1 MMRKIRRLCL
11 ALAFSV
17 ALILSAALTQH
28 TALGSA
34 LPTGQ
39 RPTQLAP
46 DFDNSGVK
54 HDLPQDLSAF
64 RIAEATQNAE
74 AVATEAEAQQPPNFV
89 VMLVDDSGLMDFSAF
104 GGEARTPNLDQLT
117 QNGTWFNN
125 FHTSPVCA
133 PSRAML
139 VTGSDSHLTGVANLP
154 EMLPEGY
161 ADQPG
166 YAGELNESATTVAT
180 RLKAAGYETYATGK
194 WHLGYSETNQPGAK
208 GFDHSF
214 ILGGSGANNYD
225 TRGYVPMK
233 PEAYWYRDGEET
245 DLPEDF
251 YSSKDYIE
259 STIAFHESQS
269 DPDAPFFSYIAF
281 QAIHAPIQA
290 PERFVEPYRDVYTA
304 GWDVLRQQRYEKAKD
319 LGIIPADAAMND
331 IFPQFRKWDEISPEL
346 QAEYVTDMA
355 VTAGMLEAMDFY
367 IGEYIQYLK
376 DSGRFDNTVF
386 LITSD
391 NGPDGANYKVSLAQ
405 IWQRMMGYHKDPDR
419 VGEADYY
426 GDIGPEF
433 ASALSSP
440 FSFFKYYT
448 GEGGVRTPLIVSG
461 PNIPQGRTSDVFC
474 FVTDVVPTMLDL
486 AGLPT
491 PSSDEAVPITGKS
504 LLGHIQNPAVPVYA
518 EDEGV
523 GLEAANSAA
532 YFLGDYKIVK
542 NNIPLGDNT
551 WHLYHLKTDPGETQD
566 LAEQEPERFQA
577 MMAAYDTYAQDV
589 GVIEMPE
596 GYSAEGE
603 VTRKSVVYIL
613 QHYGPF
619 VLIPVVLLLLGV
631 LWRRRQ
637 AKERQHRQVKA

>member
-1 MMRKIRRLCL
+1 MRKIRRVCL
-11 ALAFSV
+11 ALTFSV
-17 ALILSAALTQH
+17 ALVLSAVLTQP
-28 TALGSA
+28 TFGSA
-34 LPTGQ
+34 LLTNP
-39 RPTQLAP
+39 RHTQSASSFYLP
-46 DFDNSGVK
+46 GVK
-54 HDLPQDLSAF
+54 QGGPQNQPAF
-64 RIAEATQNAE
+64 RVAEAELDASQTQNAE
-74 AVATEAEAQQPPNFV
+74 VVVSETEAQQPPNFV
-89 VMLVDDSGLMDFSAF
+89 LILVDDSGMMDFGAF
-104 GGEARTPNLDQLT
+104 GGEARTPNLDQLA
-117 QNGTWFNN
+117 QNGVWFNN

-161 ADQPG
+161 SDQPG
-166 YAGELNESATTVAT
+166 YAGELSENVNTVAT
-180 RLKAAGYETYATGK
+180 RLKAAGYGTYATGK
-194 WHLGYSETNQPGAK
+194 WHLGHSETNLPNAK

-225 TRGYVPMK
+225 TRGYVPLK
-233 PEAYWYRDGEET
+233 PEAYWYRDGKET

-259 STIAFHESQS
+259 STIDFHESQS
-269 DPDAPFFSYIAF
+269 NPDAPFFSYIAF

-290 PERFVEPYRDVYTA
+290 PERFVEPYRDVYEA
-304 GWDVLRQQRYEKAKD
+304 GWDVLRQRRYEKAKA
-319 LGIIPADAAMND
+319 LGIIPADAAMNE
-331 IFPQFRKWDEISPEL
+331 IFPQFRKWEEISPEL

-376 DSGRFDNTVF
+376 DSDRFDNTIFIVS
-386 LITSD
+386 SD
-391 NGPDGANYKVSLAQ
+391 NGPDGGNYRINIAKV
-405 IWQRMMGYHKDPDR
+405 WQKAMGYHKDPNR
-419 VGEADYY
+419 VGDAGYF

-433 ASALSSP
+433 AAALSSP

-461 PNIPQGRTSDVFC
+461 PNIPKGRTSDVFC

-491 PSSDEAVPITGKS
+491 PSSNEEVPITGKS
-504 LLGHIQNPAVPVYA
+504 LLGHIQNPEVPVYA
-518 EDEGV
+518 ENEGV

-542 NNIPLGDNT
+542 NNIPLGDQT
-551 WHLYHLKTDPGETQD
+551 WHLYHLKTDPGETRD

-577 MMAAYDTYAQDV
+577 MMVAYDAYAQDV

-603 VTRKSVVYIL
+603 VERKSVTYIL
-613 QHYGPF
+613 KNYGPF
-619 VLIPVVLLLLGV
+619 ALIPVLLLLLLGV
-631 LWRRRQ
+631 LWRRR
-637 AKERQHRQVKA
+637 RQVKA

>member
-1 MMRKIRRLCL
+1 MMQKIKKLCL
-11 ALAFSV
+11 VLTFSV
-17 ALILSAALTQH
+17 CLILSAAPTQP
-28 TALGSA
+28 ALGSS
-34 LPTGQ
+34 LLKNQ
-39 RPTQLAP
+39 RHTQSASG
-46 DFDNSGVK
+46 FDNPVLKRNSPEN
-54 HDLPQDLSAF
+54 LPAF
-64 RIAEATQNAE
+64 RVAEATQNAE
-74 AVATEAEAQQPPNFV
+74 TVAIDTEAQQPPNFV
-89 VMLVDDSGLMDFSAF
+89 LILVDDSGLMDFGAF
-104 GGEARTPNLDQLT
+104 GGEARTPNLDQLVK
-117 QNGTWFNN
+117 NGTWFNN

-139 VTGSDSHLTGVANLP
+139 ITGSDSHLTGVANLP

-161 ADQPG
+161 ADRPG
-166 YAGELNESATTVAT
+166 YAGELNESVNTVAT

-194 WHLGYSETNQPGAK
+194 WHLGHSETNLPNAK
-208 GFDHSF
+208 GFDRSF

-233 PEAYWYRDGEET
+233 PEAHWYRDGKET
-245 DLPEDF
+245 ELPQDF
-251 YSSKDYIE
+251 YSSKDYVE
-259 STIAFHESQS
+259 SAIAFHESES
-269 DPDAPFFSYIAF
+269 NPNAPFFSYIAF

-290 PERFVEPYRDVYTA
+290 PERFVEPYRDVYKA
-304 GWDVLRQQRYEKAKD
+304 GWDVLRQQRYEKAKS
-319 LGIIPADAAMND
+319 LGIIPADAAIND
-331 IFPQFRKWDEISPEL
+331 IFPQFRKWEEISPEL

-376 DSGRFDNTVF
+376 DSGRFDNTIF
-386 LITSD
+386 FITSD
-391 NGPDGANYKVSLAQ
+391 NGPDGANYKVNLAKL
-405 IWQRMMGYHKDPDR
+405 WQKTMGYHKDPKR
-419 VGEADYY
+419 VGEAGYF

-461 PNIPQGRTSDVFC
+461 TDIPQGRTSNVFS
-474 FVTDVVPTMLDL
+474 FITDIVPTMLDL

-491 PSSDEAVPITGKS
+491 PSSDEEVPITGKS
-504 LLGHIQNPAVPVYA
+504 LLRHIQNPEVPVYA
-518 EDEGV
+518 ENEGV

-551 WHLYHLKTDPGETQD
+551 WHLYNLKTDPGETRD
-566 LAEQEPERFQA
+566 LAEQEPERFQT
-577 MMAAYDTYAQDV
+577 MIAAYDAYAQRV

-603 VTRKSVVYIL
+603 VTRKSEMYIL
-613 QHYGPF
+613 KHYGIF
-619 VLIPVVLLLLGV
+619 ALIPLFLLLLLGL
-631 LWRRRQ
+631 LWRQR
-637 AKERQHRQVKA
+637 RQVKA